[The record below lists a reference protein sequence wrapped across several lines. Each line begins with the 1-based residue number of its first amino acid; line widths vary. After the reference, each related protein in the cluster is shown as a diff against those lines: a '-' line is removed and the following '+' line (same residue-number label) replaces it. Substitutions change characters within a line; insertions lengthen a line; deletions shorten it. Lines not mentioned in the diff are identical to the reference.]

1 MTALGSGIY
10 SPSGPL
16 NYTYNTTGGS
26 ELVIAQIPILTASD
40 LKTRERRGQEEEVLE
55 EEEVLVEEEMVKVE
69 GGRSQYNFENMTGYS
84 RVALLAGQDEVR
96 LCHNE
101 TFCCEAAY
109 SLVGDLGDSQPSYH
123 LVAYQGLRAMAIPG
137 MLIPI
142 QLCGIVQLCCHQ
154 AASCPVCPPGAGAQ
168 PDTTARF
175 DFLRLQSRDFSEA
188 SLLLPSVLDL
198 TGQLADWNKITFDRS
213 QSDEGENKL
222 VWNKRNQFEYVK
234 K

>member
-26 ELVIAQIPILTASD
+26 ELIIAQIPILSPSTGSHPKKGE
-40 LKTRERRGQEEEVLE
+40 LEEEVVE
-55 EEEVLVEEEMVKVE
+55 EMVEEMVEEEDV
-69 GGRSQYNFENMTGYS
+69 GGWRFGYNFENMTGYS
-84 RVALLAGQDEVR
+84 TVPLVEGQHEVR

-101 TFCCEAAY
+101 TFCCEATY
-109 SLVGDLGDSQPSYH
+109 QLVEARHSSYH

-137 MLIPI
+137 MMIPI
-142 QLCGIVQLCCHQ
+142 QLCGLVQLCCDGPAQ
-154 AASCPVCPPGAGAQ
+154 DCPVCPPGATG
-168 PDTTARF
+168 ARF
-175 DFLRLQSRDFSEA
+175 DLLRLHSEDYSVA
-188 SLLLPSVLDL
+188 SLLLPSVLQG
-198 TGQLADWNKITFDRS
+198 TGRLADWNKITFDRS
-213 QSDEGENKL
+213 QSDEGETQL

>member
-26 ELVIAQIPILTASD
+26 ELVIAQIPILTAND
-40 LKTRERRGQEEEVLE
+40 LKNRERRGQEEEVVE
-55 EEEVLVEEEMVKVE
+55 EDELADEELVEEEMVKVE

-101 TFCCEAAY
+101 IFCCEAAY

-123 LVAYQGLRAMAIPG
+123 LVAYQGLRAMAIP
-137 MLIPI
+137 
-142 QLCGIVQLCCHQ
+142 
-154 AASCPVCPPGAGAQ
+154 AAH
-168 PDTTARF
+168 
-175 DFLRLQSRDFSEA
+175 L
-188 SLLLPSVLDL
+188 
-198 TGQLADWNKITFDRS
+198 
-213 QSDEGENKL
+213 
-222 VWNKRNQFEYVK
+222 
-234 K
+234 